1 MMLYML
7 CCMSSALPFHCT
19 LYETLLLRLAIIHLE
34 LKMKQITLDLIY
46 VGSWELYWV
55 KKQLLVY

>member
-1 MMLYML
+1 MVHVLSFTFPL
-7 CCMSSALPFHCT
+7 CILS
-19 LYETLLLRLAIIHLE
+19 ETLLLGFAIIHLE